1 MKKSRLLEMVGKKRY
16 FGGGTVEMNLIHSTH
31 VVFKEEPEEVFEDG
45 TINFQVMNI
54 QPANYF
60 YFVSQHDVF
69 MRQLF
74 ISAPHMPI
82 PNIACIL
89 PGHFGS

>member
-31 VVFKEEPEEVFEDG
+31 VVFKEEPEEAFEDG

-54 QPANYF
+54 QTTFVLLANF
-60 YFVSQHDVF
+60 HNLL
-69 MRQLF
+69 MRQLL
-74 ISAPHMPI
+74 ILAPH
-82 PNIACIL
+82 
-89 PGHFGS
+89 

>member
-54 QPANYF
+54 EFTEYF
-60 YFVSQHDVF
+60 CFVTKLLVK
-69 MRQLF
+69 QLLIF
-74 ISAPHMPI
+74 APHNAYSQI
-82 PNIACIL
+82 
-89 PGHFGS
+89 

>member
-1 MKKSRLLEMVGKKRY
+1 MKKVCPHFKRFPTGIGALIVKKSRLLEMVGKKRY

-60 YFVSQHDVF
+60 YFVSK
-69 MRQLF
+69 L
-74 ISAPHMPI
+74 
-82 PNIACIL
+82 L
-89 PGHFGS
+89 